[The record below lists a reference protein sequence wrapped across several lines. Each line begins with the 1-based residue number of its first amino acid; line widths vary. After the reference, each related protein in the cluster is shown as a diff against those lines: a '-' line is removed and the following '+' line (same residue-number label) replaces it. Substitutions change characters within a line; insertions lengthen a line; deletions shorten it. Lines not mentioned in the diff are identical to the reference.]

1 MKKEDNKMNP
11 TKAKPVFIEIR
22 ELLDYLRWHD
32 LNCTK
37 SATELCNSL
46 SEEFNAIVSLRNL
59 VMASVLSGYSV
70 IPGRGPTRYISFC
83 KVADT
88 N

>member
-1 MKKEDNKMNP
+1 MNSYNNRP
-11 TKAKPVFIEIR
+11 ATNTKPEFVDIR
-22 ELLDYLRWHD
+22 ELVDYMRWHD
-32 LNCTK
+32 LDTTK

-59 VMASVLSGYSV
+59 IMAGVLSGFAV

-83 KVADT
+83 KVAST